1 MNVTGKII
9 VRKMILLWLYI
20 SNASPL
26 IVDLMKSEWRLHEIY
41 HADRE
46 SIKASEIE
54 RKVSEN

>member
-1 MNVTGKII
+1 
-9 VRKMILLWLYI
+9 MILLWLYI

-41 HADRE
+41 HEDRE

-54 RKVSEN
+54 RKVSENMIMM